1 MSSPEWLGMTR
12 KHYQEGSLDRI
23 RMVVLHSTAGTGPGD
38 LSWLRNGGHERAPVS
53 VHYYIAKSGRVVQM
67 VSDKDVAWHAGIS
80 NWMVDGAR
88 RSGLNAVSLGIELE
102 NRNDG
107 RDPYPEAQF
116 AAAVALTR
124 HLVTTYGIPR
134 QQVVRHLDVS
144 PGRKTDPAG
153 FAWERFVQA
162 VFAGL
167 PDQLPLPPAAAL
179 RRQLLDVAFRA
190 ARSAL
195 PAEWPLWEAAH
206 RADAGMPVATV
217 ISRSSATVFPASR
230 ERALA
235 LPNGS
240 RYLLELYAR
249 DAFFAVPADDQDQP
263 PTVDQVQRLAQVTD
277 DTLRQ
282 ALLTMIFRAVD
293 PVNGW
298 QPGWA
303 FHQHYLR
310 LADEL
315 GMPIGHNHRLRLAAG
330 GDFAVQHF
338 ALDSLVSPVG
348 RWQVIYRL
356 SELRAAADGEIAL
369 TGINRVA
376 ARQLMT
382 LVLDDLYAARTGRRY
397 QAQASLVKF
406 AESNRLGAPLGP
418 PELVLID
425 EVPILVMPYALDV
438 VTCRLPNR
446 HWPLDRPLPPGS
458 AMGQLTTMLGHVLGR
473 AQVLQFSRLATLGER
488 RLPGVPSGPDPL
500 LGEASQGK
508 PLIDVSLFV
517 NSGERRQ
524 ATIDQLLIIGTPG
537 PSAID
542 LHEELQRARWHY
554 YIERDGTVLRLRDE
568 YYVARAARTP
578 GGERDEYAQRALVV
592 AVEGGVQG
600 ASAETRD
607 ALTTLVRALTRR
619 HGLEA
624 SRIRLESG
632 AAPAALLP
640 SASSTGEGVRS

>member
-1 MSSPEWLGMTR
+1 MTNPEWLGMTR
-12 KHYQEGSLDRI
+12 KHYQEGTLDRV

-53 VHYYIAKSGRVVQM
+53 VHYYIAKSGRTVQL
-67 VSDKDVAWHAGIS
+67 VADKDVAWHAGIS
-80 NWMVDGAR
+80 SWTVDGTR
-88 RSGLNAVSLGIELE
+88 QNGLNAVSLGIELE

-116 AAAVALTR
+116 AAAVTLTR
-124 HLVTTYGIPR
+124 RLVTTYGIPR
-134 QQVVRHLDVS
+134 AQLVRHLDIS

-179 RRQLLDVAFRA
+179 RRQLIDVAFKA

-195 PAEWPLWEAAH
+195 PAEWPLWQAAKQ
-206 RADAGMPVATV
+206 AAAGMPVATV
-217 ISRSSATVFPASR
+217 TARPANAALPGSR

-235 LPNGS
+235 LPNGR

-249 DAFFAVPADDQDQP
+249 DAFFAEPSGDDDQP
-263 PTVDQVQRLAQVTD
+263 PSADQVQRLSTVQD
-277 DTLRQ
+277 EPLRD
-282 ALLTMIFRAVD
+282 AVLTAIFRAVD

-310 LADEL
+310 LADQL
-315 GMPIGHNHRLRLAAG
+315 GMPIGHNHRLRLADG

-356 SELRAAADGEIAL
+356 SDLRAAADGETAL

-376 ARQLMT
+376 ARRLAQ

-397 QAQASLVKF
+397 QATASLVRF
-406 AESNRLGAPLGP
+406 AETQQLGAPLGP
-418 PELVLID
+418 PELLLLD
-425 EVPILVMPYALDV
+425 ETPILVMPFALDV

-458 AMGQLTTMLGHVLGR
+458 AMGRLTTMLGSVLGR
-473 AQVLQFSRLATLGER
+473 ADDLPFARMSTLGDS
-488 RLPGVPSGPDPL
+488 RLPGVPSGPEPL
-500 LGEASQGK
+500 LGAVSQGR
-508 PLIDVSLFV
+508 PLVDVSLFV
-517 NSGERRQ
+517 TGGERRQ
-524 ATIDQLLIIGTPG
+524 AAIDQLLIVATPG
-537 PSAID
+537 PMIVD

-554 YIERDGTVLRLRDE
+554 YVDRDGTVLRLREE

-578 GGERDEYAQRALVV
+578 GGDRDEYAQRALVI
-592 AVEGGVQG
+592 AVEGGLE
-600 ASAETRD
+600 AADSATRD
-607 ALTTLVRALTRR
+607 ALSTLVRALARR
-619 HGLEA
+619 HGLES
-624 SRIRLESG
+624 SRIRVEGS
-632 AAPAALLP
+632 AATVTAPLPAQSVA
-640 SASSTGEGVRS
+640 EGVRS